1 MDAKLILLIFCIGLA
16 CVVTLYANALST
28 NPLPNLKENKGLVVI
43 VRTNSSIASG
53 YDSHAQISCNKDETL
68 TSGGYKSSFKDGL
81 SVYQNGP
88 SDDGKKWLVSARYTA
103 GSANGGTYRGLPPP
117 LEIYGMCMKFLS

>member
-1 MDAKLILLIFCIGLA
+1 MNTKLALLILCIGLA
-16 CVVTLYANALST
+16 CTVTLYANALST
-28 NPLPNLKENKGLVVI
+28 NSFSNLIEDKVSVVI
-43 VRTNSSIASG
+43 VRTNSSYATG

-68 TSGGYKSSFKDGL
+68 TAGGYKSSFKDGL

-103 GSANGGTYRGLPPP
+103 GSAAGGSYRGLPPP
-117 LEIYGMCMKFLS
+117 IEIYGLCMK